1 MATTSTKPY
10 FLRALYE
17 WCVDQNLTPYLL
29 VSVDKQTMVPR
40 GFVQDG
46 QITLNIGPVASN
58 QLQMGNELITFQ
70 ARFSGQVQ
78 NLSIPVSN
86 VLALY
91 AKETGEGMGFELETA
106 DADNDA
112 ELKTEEVATEPPP
125 EEPTPPKRP
134 RLSVVK

>member
-1 MATTSTKPY
+1 MVTTSTKPY

-29 VSVDKQTMVPR
+29 VSVDQQTLVPR
-40 GFVQDG
+40 GFVQDD

-70 ARFSGQVQ
+70 ARFNGQVQ
-78 NLSIPVSN
+78 HLSIPVGN

-91 AKETGEGMGFELETA
+91 AKETGEGMGFEVEANQAGNDEVSAADET
-106 DADNDA
+106 
-112 ELKTEEVATEPPP
+112 TSEPPTP
-125 EEPTPPKRP
+125 EPTPPKRP
-134 RLSVVK
+134 KLSVVK